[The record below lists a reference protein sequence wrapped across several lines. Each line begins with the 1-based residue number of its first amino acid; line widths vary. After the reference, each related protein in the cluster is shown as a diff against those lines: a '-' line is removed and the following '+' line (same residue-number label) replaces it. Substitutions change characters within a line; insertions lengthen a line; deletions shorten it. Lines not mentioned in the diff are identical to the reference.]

1 MTSAPRPVISV
12 HDVSRVF
19 AGPPEVV
26 ALRYAELV
34 VSPGD
39 YVSIMGPSGSG
50 KSTLLNL
57 LGLLDRPS
65 TGTYELDGVDVETL
79 AERDRAALRGNR
91 LGFVFQSFN
100 LIAHRTAL
108 ENVMLAQVYNG
119 TPRGDRQE
127 RAVAALV
134 SVGLSDRIEALPST
148 MSGGE
153 CQRVAVA
160 RALVNSPTVLLC
172 DEPTGNLDSRTADRL
187 LDLLSGLNRAGLS
200 IVMITHSAEVASRS
214 DRVLSISDGI
224 LRDGRTPRQAEH
236 GSCAAV

>member
-1 MTSAPRPVISV
+1 
-12 HDVSRVF
+12 
-19 AGPPEVV
+19 
-26 ALRYAELV
+26 
-34 VSPGD
+34 
-39 YVSIMGPSGSG
+39 
-50 KSTLLNL
+50 
-57 LGLLDRPS
+57 
-65 TGTYELDGVDVETL
+65 
-79 AERDRAALRGNR
+79 
-91 LGFVFQSFN
+91 
-100 LIAHRTAL
+100 
-108 ENVMLAQVYNG
+108 
-119 TPRGDRQE
+119 
-127 RAVAALV
+127 
-134 SVGLSDRIEALPST
+134 LSDRIEALPST